1 MIKKNQRHKL
11 HILLALLIC
20 KGAFAQVKVINT
32 NASPLD
38 VGIGL
43 LATDKLNPTLNEESE
58 ALGLALNAKGQLN
71 HTGEGHWFS
80 IRYDGSIER
89 FSLSE
94 DSVIQEDEQDFVS
107 YRAAI
112 LSRLFFSENWH
123 LDTEVQHERRDQ
135 KFGFGLSNLREN
147 VLIADEKTQN
157 SASIN
162 LVYGADTSNRFI
174 SLKYSNT
181 DVSYA
186 DNNDYSLLFD
196 YKQQALELNVS
207 FRQSSLTR
215 WLVRIE
221 ASEDDFSSQE
231 RVDSRLYRALFGIN
245 WQPTG
250 KSTLEALIGLYQRDF
265 DDNETD
271 SGLSWSLDYRYR
283 PREDILFKLGSSR
296 SSVVGDNE
304 LALSTVFSGI
314 DSELTYFFSE
324 QWNVAAV
331 IEFASTEYEETI
343 SSTELNEVAA
353 GVKLTLALKSY
364 NKLNLLL
371 GTRDVNASDDSVDYE
386 QKEIELNWRYQF

>member
-1 MIKKNQRHKL
+1 MIKKNQRRKL

-43 LATDKLNPTLNEESE
+43 LATDKLNPTLDEESE